1 MIDRRA
7 ALKRITAILG
17 GTLSASTV
25 AGVLAGCQASGPA
38 AGFRTLTGSQKA
50 LLDALTETIIPE
62 TDTPGA
68 KTANVTSFIDAML
81 TDFYSD
87 EERVAFF
94 TGLDALDARAN
105 QELGDDFVKLDAS
118 NQFALLDTIDAATY
132 PDLDAMSEAERLVH
146 QQKDRPFFATLK
158 GLTLSGY
165 YTSEVGATQELHVN
179 PMGEYRG
186 DIPFDEVGKAWA

>member
-25 AGVLAGCQASGPA
+25 AGVLGGCQAPGPA
-38 AGFRTLTGSQKA
+38 AGLRTLTVSQKA
-50 LLDALTETIIPE
+50 LLDALTETIIPA

-68 KTANVTSFIDAML
+68 KAANVTGFIDAML

-87 EERVAFF
+87 EDRAQFF
-94 TGLDALDARAN
+94 TGLNELDARAK
-105 QELGDDFVKLDAS
+105 QDLGDTFVNLDAS
-118 NQFALLDTIDAATY
+118 NQFALLNTIDEETY
-132 PDLDAMSEAERLVH
+132 PDLDAMSDAERAAH

-165 YTSEVGATQELHVN
+165 YTSETGATQELHVN
-179 PMGEYRG
+179 PMGVYRG
-186 DIPFDEVGKAWA
+186 DISFDEVGKAWA